1 MNYSSSKARA
11 YASPKALH
19 DASFT
24 AARDGWHLG
33 ALVLVT
39 TSGPSLTRR
48 AGFCPAQT
56 PRPRPKVP
64 YVPLARDLGPY
75 PRPGGLPKVK
85 VT

>member
-56 PRPRPKVP
+56 PPR
-64 YVPLARDLGPY
+64 ARL
-75 PRPGGLPKVK
+75 LPNL
-85 VT
+85 VTDGFCQGRLRVYMSHAP

>member
-1 MNYSSSKARA
+1 MAMNYSSSKARA
-11 YASPKALH
+11 YASLKALH

-48 AGFCPAQT
+48 AGFVLL
-56 PRPRPKVP
+56 RP
-64 YVPLARDLGPY
+64 
-75 PRPGGLPKVK
+75 LPEPDCCR
-85 VT
+85 TW